1 MLPEEGSHLRGL
13 GTITSAL
20 AILIKIVPTIGYA
33 LDFVLRK

>member
-1 MLPEEGSHLRGL
+1 MKHDLRGL

-20 AILIKIVPTIGYA
+20 AILITFVPTTGYA

>member
-1 MLPEEGSHLRGL
+1 MRIVYLRGL

-20 AILIKIVPTIGYA
+20 AILIKFAPTIGYA